1 MKRKI
6 ILLTILIGIG
16 MIGLG
21 AFKMNNKTENNAT
34 FNLEKY
40 MGTWYEI
47 ARFDHRFE
55 RNLQNVTATYK
66 LMPNGKVQVINKGN
80 YQTVNGPQ
88 KTAIGK
94 AKVKSLEKRHLR
106 VSFFWIFYSDY
117 KILELDPDYKYALIG
132 SKSPNYFWILSRTPQ
147 LSDSI
152 RTQLIQKAELLG
164 YDTQKLIWVEHQKT
178 D

>member
-6 ILLTILIGIG
+6 TILTILIGIG
-16 MIGLG
+16 IIVSG
-21 AFKMNNKTENNAT
+21 AYKMNSKTENTDT

-80 YQTVNGPQ
+80 DQTVNGPQ

-152 RTQLIQKAELLG
+152 RTPLIQKAELLG

>member
-6 ILLTILIGIG
+6 TILTILIGIG
-16 MIGLG
+16 IIVSG
-21 AFKMNNKTENNAT
+21 AYKMNSKTENTDT

-80 YQTVNGPQ
+80 DQTVNGPQ

-94 AKVKSLEKRHLR
+94 AKVKNLEKRHLR

-152 RTQLIQKAELLG
+152 RTQLIQNAELLG

>member
-6 ILLTILIGIG
+6 TILTILIGIG
-16 MIGLG
+16 IIVSG
-21 AFKMNNKTENNAT
+21 AYKMNSKTENTDT
-34 FNLEKY
+34 FNLGKY

-80 YQTVNGPQ
+80 DQTVNGPQ

>member
-1 MKRKI
+1 MKRKTTLLS
-6 ILLTILIGIG
+6 ILLG
-16 MIGLG
+16 MGVVVLG
-21 AFKMNNKTENNAT
+21 AYKLDTQKGDPNV

-55 RNLQNVTATYK
+55 RNLQNVTATYSI
-66 LMPNGKVQVINKGN
+66 MPNGKVKVVNKGN
-80 YQTVNGPQ
+80 DQTIDGPQ
-88 KTAIGK
+88 KMAIGK
-94 AKVKSLEKRHLR
+94 AKIKDLGKRHLR

-117 KILELDPDYKYALIG
+117 KILELDPDYTLAFIG
-132 SKSPNYFWILSRTPQ
+132 SKSPNYFWILSRTPV

-152 RTQLIQKAELLG
+152 RNQLIQKAEHLG

-178 D
+178 H

>member
-6 ILLTILIGIG
+6 TILTILIGIG
-16 MIGLG
+16 IIVSG
-21 AFKMNNKTENNAT
+21 AYKMNSKTENTDT

-80 YQTVNGPQ
+80 DQTVNGPQ

-94 AKVKSLEKRHLR
+94 AKVKNLEKRHLR

-147 LSDSI
+147 LGDSI
-152 RTQLIQKAELLG
+152 RTQLIQNAELLG

>member
-6 ILLTILIGIG
+6 TILTILIGIG
-16 MIGLG
+16 IIVSG
-21 AFKMNNKTENNAT
+21 AYKMNSKTENTDT

-80 YQTVNGPQ
+80 DQTVNGPQ